1 MENLTERQQEIVD
14 FIRSY
19 SEAEGM
25 PPSLRDIGEKFQI
38 EVSTAFG
45 YIQRLEEKGALER
58 LSGRSRGIRLVE
70 QPASGA
76 TRRVPIMG
84 KTTAGLPA
92 LALEN
97 PEGFL
102 TVDASAVKG
111 ENVFALQV
119 EGDSMIEKRIFD
131 GDYALIRQQPT
142 VEDGESALVLIDGE
156 EATIKRFY
164 RHGKDVELKPANP
177 AYKSI
182 VRRAAQIQVQGKVIG
197 VYRVFE

>member
-1 MENLTERQQEIVD
+1 VENLTGRQQEIID

-25 PPSLRDIGEKFQI
+25 PPTLRDIGKKFEI

-45 YIQRLEEKGALER
+45 YVQRLEEKGVLER
-58 LSGRSRGIRLVE
+58 VSGRSRGIRLVE
-70 QPASGA
+70 QPTNGA
-76 TRRVPIMG
+76 TRQIPIVG

-97 PEGFL
+97 PEGYL

-111 ENVFALQV
+111 ENVFALKV

-131 GDYALIRQQPT
+131 GDYVLIRQQPT
-142 VEDGESALVLIDGE
+142 VEDGEPALVLINNE

-164 RHGKDVELKPANP
+164 RRGKDVELKPANP

-182 VRRAAQIQVQGKVIG
+182 VRKAAQVQVQGKVIG